1 MTPYLSE
8 EERLSRYGIVVAM
21 QPLAQT
27 IFSPILGFL
36 TTKFGTKRIGLIA
49 SLTYILSN
57 SLYST
62 LSVFP
67 EDYRY
72 GLLITSRF
80 ITGMSSGLVA
90 SVRSYLASATFVN
103 ERTNQM
109 SIASAF
115 QSVGF
120 LIGPG
125 IQAALTP
132 LECTDINAQDSDKYL
147 SFDLY
152 TSAGWVCVALG
163 VVNFILFLIFQE
175 IDVSQK
181 ELEFAK
187 MQEEKNGSRMDQALP
202 KPSIPGVFGCLLVSF
217 ILFFNFIIV
226 ETLGTP
232 MCVEQLGWTGEET
245 ILRFGIL
252 MAAMGVVL
260 VFGFATV
267 GPLCKMMKD
276 ERKVMILGIIFMF
289 IGRLMIIPIPGN
301 PLPPLIQNS
310 SHIEQFEARNIP
322 CDQSS
327 NQLEPGCELEW
338 CKSTPAVQLWQLF
351 GGIIVGSIGHP
362 YAVSVAQA
370 LYSKIIG
377 PRPQGTWMGLIT
389 AMGGF
394 ARFLGPIFVSYIY
407 TYYGTYLTGGIMTGS
422 TVIAL
427 IVILAVY
434 QKLVPIQI
442 QKQSHNPREENT
454 QL

>member
-36 TTKFGTKRIGLIA
+36 TTKFGTKKIGLIA

-57 SLYST
+57 ALYST

-152 TSAGWVCVALG
+152 TSAGWVCVVLG
-163 VVNFILFLIFQE
+163 VINFILFLIFQE

-181 ELEFAK
+181 EL
-187 MQEEKNGSRMDQALP
+187 
-202 KPSIPGVFGCLLVSF
+202 
-217 ILFFNFIIV
+217 
-226 ETLGTP
+226 
-232 MCVEQLGWTGEET
+232 
-245 ILRFGIL
+245 
-252 MAAMGVVL
+252 
-260 VFGFATV
+260 
-267 GPLCKMMKD
+267 
-276 ERKVMILGIIFMF
+276 
-289 IGRLMIIPIPGN
+289 
-301 PLPPLIQNS
+301 
-310 SHIEQFEARNIP
+310 
-322 CDQSS
+322 
-327 NQLEPGCELEW
+327 
-338 CKSTPAVQLWQLF
+338 
-351 GGIIVGSIGHP
+351 
-362 YAVSVAQA
+362 
-370 LYSKIIG
+370 
-377 PRPQGTWMGLIT
+377 
-389 AMGGF
+389 
-394 ARFLGPIFVSYIY
+394 
-407 TYYGTYLTGGIMTGS
+407 
-422 TVIAL
+422 
-427 IVILAVY
+427 
-434 QKLVPIQI
+434 
-442 QKQSHNPREENT
+442 
-454 QL
+454 